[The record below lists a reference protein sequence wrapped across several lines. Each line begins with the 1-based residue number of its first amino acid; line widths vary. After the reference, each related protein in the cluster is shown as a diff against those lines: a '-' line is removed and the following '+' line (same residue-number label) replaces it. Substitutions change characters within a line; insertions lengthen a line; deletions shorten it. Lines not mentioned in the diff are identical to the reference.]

1 MQRANVKIAKSV
13 TRRALKF
20 HCGPFC
26 VGEYFVSQ
34 MLDVTEDVRYKEA
47 RGLPVTHI
55 WSVKNRVSYKSK
67 SHGNY
72 YHSSLQIVAQV

>member
-1 MQRANVKIAKSV
+1 
-13 TRRALKF
+13 
-20 HCGPFC
+20 
-26 VGEYFVSQ
+26 